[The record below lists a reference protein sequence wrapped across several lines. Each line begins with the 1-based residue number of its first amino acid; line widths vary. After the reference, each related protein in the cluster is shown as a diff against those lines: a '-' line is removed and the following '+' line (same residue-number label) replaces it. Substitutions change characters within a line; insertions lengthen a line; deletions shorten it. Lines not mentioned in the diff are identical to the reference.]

1 MRGPLAW
8 PPVPAMT
15 SRAVQFDELVL
26 DAATRL
32 ETRVGTELGD
42 VEFAVE
48 DVPPGEAAPWETAD
62 VPLGRLFASHGK
74 VPARIVVYRRP
85 GETPANHRRERKAL
99 VNDVVVEQ
107 VAAMLEVDPH
117 ELDPGDE
124 TGEP

>member
-1 MRGPLAW
+1 
-8 PPVPAMT
+8 MT
-15 SRAVQFDELVL
+15 SRSVQFDELVL

-32 ETRVGTELGD
+32 ETRVGKELGD

-48 DVPPGEAAPWETAD
+48 DVPPGDPAPWEAAD
-62 VPLGRLFASHGK
+62 IPLGRLFASHGK

-85 GETPANHRRERKAL
+85 GETRANDRHELVAL

-117 ELDPGDE
+117 ELDPGYE
-124 TGEP
+124 TGES